1 MSRTKIL
8 ILAVF
13 FIVID
18 SIGTYIPGVPV
29 IFRWLGKLAAPCFLF
44 CMARGMD
51 RVREQKKYLPGLYLS
66 GVGMGIL
73 NFLLCVPSL
82 IPNVTMAVS
91 ANLFTTMFA
100 SGSLIVLYE
109 YQKEHPGKRFL
120 VWGLYGAWQLGGFA
134 VWCILSE
141 IVMIPT
147 HILQL
152 VFTVCGN
159 LFFAEGSFLLVFLG
173 FLLYRTRERKR
184 AMCISYGVIFLIY
197 FLNAS
202 TGIIGR
208 LLSYLESDIVLMI
221 AELLTGLSI
230 YGTWVTANF
239 SMDHLL
245 FYDFQ
250 WMMIAALPILLL
262 YREKQEAEGET
273 GGRKSCLLWI
283 LYPVSVY
290 LLWFLGNYVL

>member
-8 ILAVF
+8 ILAVAF
-13 FIVID
+13 TIID
-18 SIGTYIPGVPV
+18 SIGTYVPGAPV
-29 IFRWLGKLAAPCFLF
+29 GFRWIGRLAAPCFLF
-44 CMARGMD
+44 CMAWSMD
-51 RVREQKKYLPGLYLS
+51 RIQDRKKYLLALYLC
-66 GVGMGIL
+66 GVGMGTL

-100 SGSLIVLYE
+100 SGCLMVLYE
-109 YQKEHPGKRFL
+109 YQREHPEKRFL

-134 VWCILSE
+134 IWCILSE
-141 IVMIPT
+141 IAMIPT

-159 LFFAEGSFLLVFLG
+159 VFFAEGSFLLVFLG
-173 FLLYRTRERKR
+173 FLLYRTKEQKR

-197 FLNAS
+197 FLNAF
-202 TGIIGR
+202 TGIVGR
-208 LLSYLESDIVLMI
+208 ILSCLDSDIVLMI

-230 YGTWVTANF
+230 YGTWVAANF
-239 SMDHLL
+239 SIDHML

-250 WMMIAALPILLL
+250 WMMAAALPILLL
-262 YREKQEAEGET
+262 YKEKQDEEGKEAR
-273 GGRKSCLLWI
+273 RKRYLLGS

-290 LLWFLGNYVL
+290 LLWFLGNYLL